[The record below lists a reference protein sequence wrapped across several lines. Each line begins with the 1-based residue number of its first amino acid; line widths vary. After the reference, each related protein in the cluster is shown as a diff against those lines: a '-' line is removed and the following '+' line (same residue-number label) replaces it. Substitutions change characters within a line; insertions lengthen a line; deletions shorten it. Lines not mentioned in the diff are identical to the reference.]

1 MIMAL
6 TIREFDVC
14 TSYDEW
20 DRLHGLTGSRNARK
34 SVHGERAYQVQMR
47 SAHQKWPPPFRGKKG
62 ISLGLVA
69 RFFQFEVGHVRRC
82 VVFFEYA
89 IKISCLILCNAS
101 PES

>member
-1 MIMAL
+1 MLENQFMEKGR
-6 TIREFDVC
+6 IR
-14 TSYDEW
+14 
-20 DRLHGLTGSRNARK
+20 
-34 SVHGERAYQVQMR
+34 
-47 SAHQKWPPPFRGKKG
+47 FRWEVRIKNGRPLSGGKKG

-89 IKISCLILCNAS
+89 IRISCLILCNAS